1 MYYILNENFPSH
13 SYFQIPA
20 APNLYIDP
28 INTSLLSAFRLTDK
42 DGKPFTEGKE
52 ISIVNEPL
60 IGTIQKLSLYAAGKH
75 ITSYDN
81 LTYIN
86 YLNKIQ
92 LDQNYLNSALWGT
105 NGFAMDDGEINST
118 FLNRGA
124 GKRR

>member
-1 MYYILNENFPSH
+1 ML
-13 SYFQIPA
+13 
-20 APNLYIDP
+20 IDP
-28 INTSLLSAFRLTDK
+28 INTSLLAAFRLTDK
-42 DGKPFTEGKE
+42 DGKAFTEGKL

-75 ITSYDN
+75 VTSYDN

-105 NGFAMDDGEINST
+105 NGFAMDDNVINSPV
-118 FLNRGA
+118 LNTGA
-124 GKRR
+124 NKRR

>member
-1 MYYILNENFPSH
+1 M
-13 SYFQIPA
+13 
-20 APNLYIDP
+20 
-28 INTSLLSAFRLTDK
+28 LSAFRLTDK
-42 DGKPFTEGKE
+42 DGKSFQEGKE

-75 ITSYDN
+75 VASYDN

-105 NGFAMDDGEINST
+105 NGFAMDDALINST
-118 FLNRGA
+118 VVNTGA
-124 GKRR
+124 SKRR